1 MTFFTL
7 FNNFFDIIIGVGVKD
22 MKKYIPNFLTL
33 SRLLVT
39 PLIIYLGLNNHL
51 IILIIVAVFIALTD
65 FFDGYLA
72 RKWQVTSDFGAK
84 LDMIADK
91 VLALGLLILLIMKN
105 HLFLYVLIL
114 ESIIANS
121 TWMGITYKEDLED
134 LVKKINWLIE
144 KGEYPRDLWG

>member
-1 MTFFTL
+1 
-7 FNNFFDIIIGVGVKD
+7 
-22 MKKYIPNFLTL
+22 MKKYIPNILTL

-51 IILIIVAVFIALTD
+51 IILIVVAVFIALTD

-114 ESIIANS
+114 ESIIAIVNVYIFFKIKYANS
-121 TWMGITYKEDLED
+121 LLVGKFKTWIIFITII
-134 LVKKINWLIE
+134 LVWLF
-144 KGEYPRDLWG
+144 K